1 MAVFV
6 LSDRPRLGKAL
17 LPPTAEGNHVT
28 DRRMQEAMFSSGLY
42 MFLPAAKLCV
52 FYLKIAG
59 LCYAFYL
66 IILTFIGAIIQC
78 LLYIKHMD
86 QILIISFHN

>member
-1 MAVFV
+1 MGSVT
-6 LSDRPRLGKAL
+6 LDSRL
-17 LPPTAEGNHVT
+17 H
-28 DRRMQEAMFSSGLY
+28 RR
-42 MFLPAAKLCV
+42 LPAAELCV
-52 FYLKIAG
+52 SYLTIAG

-86 QILIISFHN
+86 HILIISYRNLLNRETVFVRRCSFE

>member
-17 LPPTAEGNHVT
+17 LPLTAEGNHVT

-42 MFLPAAKLCV
+42 MLPSRCQAVCFLFKNCRSLLC
-52 FYLKIAG
+52 
-59 LCYAFYL
+59 
-66 IILTFIGAIIQC
+66 ILSHNFNIYWCNYSMFT
-78 LLYIKHMD
+78 LY
-86 QILIISFHN
+86 

>member
-1 MAVFV
+1 
-6 LSDRPRLGKAL
+6 
-17 LPPTAEGNHVT
+17 
-28 DRRMQEAMFSSGLY
+28 MQEARCLAAGCTCC
-42 MFLPAAKLCV
+42 LPAAKLCV

>member
-1 MAVFV
+1 M
-6 LSDRPRLGKAL
+6 
-17 LPPTAEGNHVT
+17 T
-28 DRRMQEAMFSSGLY
+28 DRLMQEARCLAAGCTFC
-42 MFLPAAKLCV
+42 LPTAKLCV
-52 FYLKIAG
+52 FCLKIAG

-66 IILTFIGAIIQC
+66 TILTFIGAIIQC